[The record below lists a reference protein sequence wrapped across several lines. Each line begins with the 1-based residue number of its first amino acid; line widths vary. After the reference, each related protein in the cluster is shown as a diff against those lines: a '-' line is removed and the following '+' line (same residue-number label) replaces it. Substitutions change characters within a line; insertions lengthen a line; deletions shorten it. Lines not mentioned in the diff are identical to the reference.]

1 MPLLDNK
8 LESGDWPKSGVNY
21 GKDVIPVV
29 VGKEFLYQLRIPAA
43 AKTAPNASAGAAK
56 PMPTATSCRPLWMLP
71 RIPLP

>member
-29 VGKEFLYQLRIPAA
+29 WARSFV
-43 AKTAPNASAGAAK
+43 SV
-56 PMPTATSCRPLWMLP
+56 
-71 RIPLP
+71 